1 MNVIRIARSMGFALA
16 AAILAVSGIYVVIDL
31 ARWEWNRAVISALVM
46 LSALIVL
53 VSMMLF
59 RQLSRIE
66 QRMEALERSRH
77 AVEAS
82 GTLRSTNSASARRH
96 FQWLE
101 RPPDQLGVFIPVLLG
116 AGVLFSLIAY
126 LIERIAGVFAAA
138 TLDQRTARDLAPDLP
153 LGSGLPMHP
162 DRGPLTTAPSR
173 HPTAMAFVVLLTLAL
188 SFVTV
193 AFLRELTQT
202 RPQEVTAAGTTSM
215 VIDIDQRRQQLRP
228 LPEVA
233 EDLWRVCRSRLPG
246 DVQLTEVTQLDD
258 RLVRIEFDRS
268 LGRTGRVRIVGC
280 FHDFTLDLVRA
291 EVVSVET
298 IGAESR
304 LDS

>member
-46 LSALIVL
+46 VSALIVL
-53 VSMMLF
+53 VSMILF

-66 QRMEALERSRH
+66 QRLEALERSRH
-77 AVEAS
+77 ATEAS
-82 GTLRSTNSASARRH
+82 GTLRSTNNASARRH
-96 FQWLE
+96 FRWLE
-101 RPPDQLGVFIPVLLG
+101 RPPDQVGVFIPVLLG
-116 AGVLFSLIAY
+116 AGVLFSLVAY

-162 DRGPLTTAPSR
+162 DGGLPSTAPSR
-173 HPTAMAFVVLLTLAL
+173 RPTVTAVVVVLTVAL
-188 SFVTV
+188 SFATV

-202 RPQEVTAAGTTSM
+202 RPKEVIAAGTTSM
-215 VIDIDQRRQQLRP
+215 VIDIDQRRQIRP
-228 LPEVA
+228 LPVVA

-246 DVQLTEVTQLDD
+246 DVELTEVTQLDD
-258 RLVRIEFDRS
+258 QLVRIEFDRS
-268 LGRTGRVRIVGC
+268 LGRTGRVRVVGC
-280 FHDFTLDLVRA
+280 FQDFTLDLVRA
-291 EVVSVET
+291 DVISVE
-298 IGAESR
+298 SR
-304 LDS
+304 SDS

>member
-1 MNVIRIARSMGFALA
+1 MNVARIARSIGFALA
-16 AAILAVSGIYVVIDL
+16 AVILAVSGIYVVIDL

-46 LSALIVL
+46 VSALIVL
-53 VSMMLF
+53 VSMILF

-66 QRMEALERSRH
+66 SRLEALERSRH
-77 AVEAS
+77 ATDA
-82 GTLRSTNSASARRH
+82 GDTLRSTNNAAARRH
-96 FQWLE
+96 FRWLE

-126 LIERIAGVFAAA
+126 LIERVAGVFAAA

-153 LGSGLPMHP
+153 LGPGLPMHP
-162 DRGPLTTAPSR
+162 DRGPLTTAPAR
-173 HPTAMAFVVLLTLAL
+173 HPTATAVAVVLTLAL
-188 SFVTV
+188 SIVTV

-202 RPQEVTAAGTTSM
+202 RPKEVIAAGTTSM
-215 VIDIDQRRQQLRP
+215 VLDIDQRRQMRP
-228 LPEVA
+228 LPVVA

-246 DVQLTEVTQLDD
+246 DVELTEVTQLDD
-258 RLVRIEFDRS
+258 QLVRIEFDRS

-280 FHDFTLDLVRA
+280 FQDFTLDLVRA
-291 EVVSVET
+291 EVVSVE
-298 IGAESR
+298 SR

>member
-1 MNVIRIARSMGFALA
+1 MNVTRIARSIGFALA
-16 AAILAVSGIYVVIDL
+16 TVILAVSGIYVVFDL

-46 LSALIVL
+46 VSALIVL
-53 VSMMLF
+53 VSMILF

-66 QRMEALERSRH
+66 SRLEALERSRH
-77 AVEAS
+77 ATDA
-82 GTLRSTNSASARRH
+82 GDTLRSTNNAAARRH
-96 FQWLE
+96 FRWLE

-116 AGVLFSLIAY
+116 AGVLFSLVAY
-126 LIERIAGVFAAA
+126 LIERVAGVFAAA

-173 HPTAMAFVVLLTLAL
+173 HRTATAVAVVLTLAL
-188 SFVTV
+188 SIVAV
-193 AFLRELTQT
+193 AFLRELTPT
-202 RPQEVTAAGTTSM
+202 RPKEVVAAGTTAM
-215 VIDIDQRRQQLRP
+215 VLDIDQRRQIRP
-228 LPEVA
+228 LPVVA

-258 RLVRIEFDRS
+258 ELVRIEFDRS

-280 FHDFTLDLVRA
+280 FQDFSLDLVRA
-291 EVVSVET
+291 EVVSMEVVSV
-298 IGAESR
+298 ESR
-304 LDS
+304 LDP